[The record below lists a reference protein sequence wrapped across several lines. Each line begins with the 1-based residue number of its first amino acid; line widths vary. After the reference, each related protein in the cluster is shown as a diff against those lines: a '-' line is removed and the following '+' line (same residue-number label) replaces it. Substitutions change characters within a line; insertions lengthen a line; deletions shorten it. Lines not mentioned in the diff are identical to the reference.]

1 MRRLNQLRSA
11 AQLLLIVGTCITS
24 LSSPAGADSVY
35 AINRDALSA
44 LESVQAKSKEL
55 YERGV
60 ESRKQGDIPQAILCC
75 EKAAS
80 LEPSETLYTVELVE
94 LWELVVKANPT
105 ATQNHLGL
113 AHAYFRQRDPFK
125 ARAEVMEALALS
137 PNDEAAKELLKSISL
152 GEELML
158 FGLKSSKL
166 LKSKLNWAAHDD
178 RWFTYARGTM
188 NKNGKCSLAIIYLD
202 MPPEPTKSFYDL
214 IDKTTFPNFPQSLD
228 SSNVNISLLS
238 QLSTNAPKIEPELPG
253 DRTEYK
259 MSPVM
264 R

>member
-1 MRRLNQLRSA
+1 MRQINHLGPVT
-11 AQLLLIVGTCITS
+11 QLLLIVGICLAFLCSTARAESI
-24 LSSPAGADSVY
+24 Y
-35 AINRDALSA
+35 AINQDAASA

-55 YERGV
+55 YEQGV
-60 ESRKQGDIPQAILCC
+60 KSRKQGDIPQAILCC

-80 LEPSETLYTVELVE
+80 LEPSEILYTLELVE

-105 ATQNHLGL
+105 AIQNHLGL

-125 ARAEVMEALALS
+125 ARAEVMEALKLS
-137 PNDEAAKELLKSISL
+137 PNDEAAKELLKNISS

-166 LKSKLNWAAHDD
+166 LRSKLKWSAHDD
-178 RWFTYARGTM
+178 RWFTYARGTI
-188 NKNGKCSLAIIYLD
+188 NKDGKCNFAIIYLD
-202 MPPEPTKSFYDL
+202 MPPAPTKSFYDL
-214 IDKTTFPNFPQSLD
+214 IAETTFPNFPQSID
-228 SSNVNISLLS
+228 SLNVEISLLS
-238 QLSTNAPKIEPELPG
+238 QFSIKAADIEPELPG
-253 DRTEYK
+253 DRTEYN